1 MNLVEKVRE
10 LEMALCHANGKLNS
24 IQDACE
30 QEKDR
35 WEENWENKKPWTH
48 NVEVMEEYEENNPDA
63 SEDEYYEFLD
73 QLQKTPEG
81 EYWEAARGRADF
93 AKHILN
99 YLEEE
104 E

>member
-1 MNLVEKVRE
+1 MKEEDLVEKVRE

-30 QEKDR
+30 REQDE
-35 WEENWENKKPWTH
+35 WEENMEDVTDGSEAIYEGR
-48 NVEVMEEYEENNPDA
+48 VE
-63 SEDEYYEFLD
+63 
-73 QLQKTPEG
+73 
-81 EYWEAARGRADF
+81 F
-93 AKHILN
+93 AKQIAD

>member
-30 QEKDR
+30 QEQDEWKEN
-35 WEENWENKKPWTH
+35 EEELRDDPNASTD
-48 NVEVMEEYEENNPDA
+48 YE
-63 SEDEYYEFLD
+63 L
-73 QLQKTPEG
+73 LQ
-81 EYWEAARGRADF
+81 GRAEF
-93 AKHILN
+93 AEQILN

>member
-1 MNLVEKVRE
+1 MKGEVMNLVEKVRE

-30 QEKDR
+30 QEQDEWKEN
-35 WEENWENKKPWTH
+35 EEELRDNPNASTD
-48 NVEVMEEYEENNPDA
+48 YE
-63 SEDEYYEFLD
+63 L
-73 QLQKTPEG
+73 LQ
-81 EYWEAARGRADF
+81 GRAEF
-93 AKHILN
+93 AKQILD

>member
-24 IQDACE
+24 IQDFCE
-30 QEKDR
+30 TEQDAWYDETKNSMDNCSNYELLQGR
-35 WEENWENKKPWTH
+35 VEFAEEI
-48 NVEVMEEYEENNPDA
+48 
-63 SEDEYYEFLD
+63 LD
-73 QLQKTPEG
+73 
-81 EYWEAARGRADF
+81 
-93 AKHILN
+93 